1 MQIKVCK
8 YYRYEVGVVFVPV
21 LIALFVCQFNIQYDV
36 VQILSIVIQK
46 DFGVVPKVLA
56 AVFLWVELVNQA
68 LLCRSF
74 FHTRVLR
81 SVVDTSGL
89 RSLVKVEL
97 EHF

>member
-21 LIALFVCQFNIQYDV
+21 MIALFVCQFNIQYDV

-46 DFGVVPKVLA
+46 DFGVVPTVLA

-74 FHTRVLR
+74 FHLRVLR
-81 SVVDTSGL
+81 SGVGTSGL
-89 RSLVKVEL
+89 RSLVEVEL